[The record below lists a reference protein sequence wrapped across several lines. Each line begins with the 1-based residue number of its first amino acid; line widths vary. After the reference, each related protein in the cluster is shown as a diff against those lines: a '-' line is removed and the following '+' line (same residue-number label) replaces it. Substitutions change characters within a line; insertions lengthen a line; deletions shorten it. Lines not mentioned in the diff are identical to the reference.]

1 VTFDP
6 RNFLPSQSD
15 WYSPLPE
22 YDGWGKAEFS
32 APRGTLEGPV
42 EVRFDE
48 LGEAT
53 VRMRPDANTLQSERE
68 LRFGMDE
75 FLSGAEPKKVDE
87 NWVLSRNLAQ
97 QNPCTRLELRTSE
110 GVFSTEDV
118 SGYGANVIYG
128 GSEDGVQSL
137 EFDVFV
143 SRFEAEG
150 AGDPEYWVLPLTNF
164 VPEWRRRR
172 TDFDRHPLRIFPT
185 PEVPDEITRVTQGPG
200 EEEAA
205 RKAILALNA
214 ANSKNYLIGFEFD
227 GTPGF
232 VERLPDY
239 ESRHDDLIAGRERI
253 LPTAVMVGE
262 VGLNSAG
269 TLSDLERWI
278 HPQDL
283 LMLLTLANGTEV
295 GASWIELRDDQGR
308 LVRRFHRQLRQ
319 ARYSRG
325 YRLVGDLP
333 LGDSEGRATGIGR
346 LISRA
351 VPHLEAF
358 DEMPLRSSILHLVRS
373 KHRDQ
378 SLDESLAHLCRGLD
392 GLCEH
397 FGVAKQNL
405 AEGLDASQ
413 REAVKQALAEAFKKI
428 REVEDAATTAGDH
441 RASAALGTIG
451 GRVANA
457 ANVERKFG
465 LALAD
470 LLHRF
475 GLPDAGIVDEHLKS
489 NSWPDGREHWVDIV
503 SHYRTD
509 VIHYGHLRLGP
520 EGEGWRD
527 VWTVINHLH
536 DVMARILLQTLGYD
550 GGYQPVVVTGPS
562 IPYEVDWV
570 KPDTPARAL
579 GYGVSAI

>member
-1 VTFDP
+1 
-6 RNFLPSQSD
+6 
-15 WYSPLPE
+15 
-22 YDGWGKAEFS
+22 
-32 APRGTLEGPV
+32 
-42 EVRFDE
+42 
-48 LGEAT
+48 
-53 VRMRPDANTLQSERE
+53 
-68 LRFGMDE
+68 MDE
-75 FLSGAEPKKVDE
+75 FLSGAEPKKVGDS
-87 NWVLSRNLAQ
+87 WVLSRNPAQ
-97 QNPCTRLELRTSE
+97 QNPCTRLEVRTSE

-118 SGYGANVIYG
+118 SVYGANVIYG

-137 EFDVFV
+137 EFDIFV
-143 SRFEAEG
+143 SRFDGEG
-150 AGDPEYWVLPLTNF
+150 AGDPKYWVLPVTNF
-164 VPEWRRRR
+164 VPEWRYRR

-185 PEVPDEITRVTQGPG
+185 PEVPDEITRIAQGSD
-200 EEEAA
+200 EEEPASRA
-205 RKAILALNA
+205 FLALLT

-227 GTPGF
+227 GAAGF
-232 VERLPDY
+232 VEQLPDY
-239 ESRHDDLIAGRERI
+239 ESRQDDLIAGRERI

-262 VGLNSAG
+262 IGLNRAG
-269 TLSDLERWI
+269 TLSDLERWM

-319 ARYSRG
+319 ARFSRG
-325 YRLVGDLP
+325 HRLVEDLP
-333 LGDSEGRATGIGR
+333 LGDGKGRATGIGH

-351 VPHLEAF
+351 VPHLEALHQ
-358 DEMPLRSSILHLVRS
+358 MPLRSSILHLVRS

-378 SLDESLAHLCRGLD
+378 SLDESLAYLCRGLD

-428 REVEDAATTAGDH
+428 REIEDAATTAGDH
-441 RASAALGTIG
+441 TASATLGTIG
-451 GRVANA
+451 GRVTNA
-457 ANVERKFG
+457 ANAERKFG

-470 LLHRF
+470 LLQRF
-475 GLPDAGIVDEHLKS
+475 GLPDATVVDEYLKS
-489 NSWPDGREHWVDIV
+489 NPRPDGREHWVDIA

-509 VIHYGHLRLGP
+509 VIHYGHLHLGP

-527 VWTVINHLH
+527 VWTIINHLH

-550 GGYQPVVVTGPS
+550 GGYQPAVVTGPS

-570 KPDTPARAL
+570 KPNTSARAL
-579 GYGVSAI
+579 GYGASAI